1 MSRKQASRAPRPR
14 PAVSPHAARRV
25 DQTLYEI
32 RRDPDRGMRVPARI
46 YADDG
51 LWEQIS
57 SDRSLEQLVN
67 VATLPGVAR
76 AVYAMPDAHEGYGFP
91 VGGVA
96 AFRLSDGIVSPGGV
110 GYDINCGVRLLVSNR
125 SVDDVGARLESL
137 VHELSRSIP
146 SGTGRGGKL
155 VLDDGEL
162 DRVFSDG
169 CGYLVERGMA
179 SREDL
184 LHTESGG
191 CLSGAEPHAVSERA
205 RNRGRGQLGT
215 MGAGNHFVEVEYVER
230 IVDVAAANAMGLE
243 VGQVAI
249 LVHTGSRGLGHQI
262 CTDYVARMDRSMV
275 EYDFS
280 LPDRQLACAPLASD
294 EGRAY
299 LGAMA
304 AAANYAWCNRQAIT
318 HLARRVF
325 RSVLGDDADLHLAY
339 DVAHNVAKMEE
350 HTGEMLCVHR
360 KGATR
365 AFGPSH
371 PETPAAYRDVGQ
383 PVFIPG
389 SMGTGSW
396 VLVGTDESSDRSF
409 GSACHGAGRRMSRG
423 EARRT
428 SHGAAVKK
436 ELDAR
441 GIVVRCP
448 SMKEL
453 AEEAPYAY
461 KDVDSVVDVVDRAG
475 LARRVAR
482 MAPMGVVKG

>member
-1 MSRKQASRAPRPR
+1 MSHRRERETARTTST
-14 PAVSPHAARRV
+14 VSPHAARRV
-25 DQTLYEI
+25 DDTLYEI

-46 YADDG
+46 YADDR
-51 LWEQIS
+51 LWTQIS

-67 VATLPGVAR
+67 VATLPGVVR

-96 AFRLSDGIVSPGGV
+96 AFRTSDGIISPGGV

-125 SVDDVGARLESL
+125 SVADVGERLESL
-137 VHELSRSIP
+137 IHELSRSIP

-155 VLDDGEL
+155 VLDDEEL
-162 DRVFSDG
+162 DRVFAEG
-169 CGYLVERGMA
+169 CRYLVERGMA
-179 SREDL
+179 TEADL

-191 CLSGAEPHAVSERA
+191 CLAGAEPASVSERA

-215 MGAGNHFVEVEYVER
+215 MGAGNHFVEVECVER
-230 IVDVAAANAMGLE
+230 IVDEPAARALGLE
-243 VGQVAI
+243 VGQVAV
-249 LVHTGSRGLGHQI
+249 LVHTGSRGLGHQV
-262 CTDYVARMDRSMV
+262 CTDYVARMDRSMA
-275 EYDFS
+275 EYGFT
-280 LPDRQLACAPLASD
+280 LPDRQLACAPMGSD

-318 HLARRVF
+318 HLVRRVF
-325 RSVLGDDADLHLAY
+325 RSVLGEDTELRLVY

-350 HTGEMLCVHR
+350 HDGETLCVHR

-365 AFGPSH
+365 AFGASH
-371 PETPAAYRDVGQ
+371 PETPKAYRGIGQ

-396 VLVGTDESSDRSF
+396 VLVGTDESSERSF

-441 GIVVRCP
+441 GIVVHCP
-448 SMKEL
+448 SLKEL